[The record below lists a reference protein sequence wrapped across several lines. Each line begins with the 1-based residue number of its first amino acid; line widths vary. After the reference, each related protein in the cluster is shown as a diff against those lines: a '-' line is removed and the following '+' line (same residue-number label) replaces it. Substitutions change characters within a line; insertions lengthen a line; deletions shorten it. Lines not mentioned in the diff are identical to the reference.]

1 MHKGGRKILKR
12 SEKCVN
18 LPIFCKIKMVYNF
31 LFFIF
36 IHAAVVQWL
45 EYHVVAVETL
55 VRFQIAAIMVK
66 NSKFEFF
73 LKTFF
78 NESGDVKNIEIF
90 LDKLS
95 EETIYVSVKN
105 KKKFLSLESKIGRK
119 SFIKAKE
126 LIQKLNLWKLS
137 QEKAKKN
144 SLIKSK
150 LHMKLVQKKLLKKI
164 QKKY

>member
-1 MHKGGRKILKR
+1 
-12 SEKCVN
+12 
-18 LPIFCKIKMVYNF
+18 MVYNF

>member
-1 MHKGGRKILKR
+1 
-12 SEKCVN
+12 
-18 LPIFCKIKMVYNF
+18 
-31 LFFIF
+31 
-36 IHAAVVQWL
+36 
-45 EYHVVAVETL
+45 
-55 VRFQIAAIMVK
+55 MVK

-95 EETIYVSVKN
+95 EETLYISVKD

-126 LIQKLNLWKLS
+126 LIQKLSLWKLS
-137 QEKAKKN
+137 LEKAKKN
-144 SLIKSK
+144 SLIKSIK
-150 LHMKLVQKKLLKKI
+150 SGIGPNGNPFPYDTFLLITKDGHDPYGISDLLKKY
-164 QKKY
+164 QKINQDKEQK

>member
-1 MHKGGRKILKR
+1 M
-12 SEKCVN
+12 
-18 LPIFCKIKMVYNF
+18 
-31 LFFIF
+31 
-36 IHAAVVQWL
+36 
-45 EYHVVAVETL
+45 ETL
-55 VRFQIAAIMVK
+55 VRFQIAANMVK
-66 NSKFEFF
+66 NSKFEYF

-105 KKKFLSLESKIGRK
+105 KKKFLNLESKIGRK

-144 SLIKSK
+144 PSIKSK